1 MADGLSI
8 KVPMQNEIVGSIK
21 TVRDINERKEC
32 TIIDGEQY
40 NLLNAN
46 ISDLRLESGGLEK
59 P

>member
-1 MADGLSI
+1 MADGISI
-8 KVPMQNEIVGSIK
+8 KVPMQNERVESIK